1 MPALAHIDHIEN
13 LPHCG
18 TAQTVGKGGKTMNN
32 LIARIET
39 HLNQIRNLTSSDFA
53 GLAWTDRNDYIIR
66 WKFASG
72 NRNERYKRIILRP
85 GRGIAGQVI
94 RSGRPMRLD
103 SFTIQSGD
111 DAREYPIFLAENLKS
126 AAAAPVVINSKVKG
140 VLLIGTRMPRSYT
153 DEETELVV
161 NIAEQLGSMIQSR
174 EDQLEDVFR
183 PGQLYREAGGSSSV
197 DLRVLPK
204 QDREIP

>member
-1 MPALAHIDHIEN
+1 
-13 LPHCG
+13 
-18 TAQTVGKGGKTMNN
+18 MNQ
-32 LIARIET
+32 LISRIEA

-53 GLAWTDRNDYIIR
+53 ALAWTDRNDYIIR

-103 SFTIQSGD
+103 SFSIQSGD

-126 AAAAPVVINSKVKG
+126 AAAAPVVISSKVKG

-174 EDQLEDVFR
+174 EELLEEAFR
-183 PGQLYREAGGSSSV
+183 PGQLYREAGGAPSV
-197 DLRVLPK
+197 ELRVLPK